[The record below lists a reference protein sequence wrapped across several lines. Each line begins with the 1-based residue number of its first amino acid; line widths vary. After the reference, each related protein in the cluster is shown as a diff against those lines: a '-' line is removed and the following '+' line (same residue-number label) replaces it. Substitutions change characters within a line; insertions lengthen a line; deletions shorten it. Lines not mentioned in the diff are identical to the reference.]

1 MGDGGR
7 SGRAGVRWPA
17 LIALSVAAVAVLA
30 ACTADP
36 RVAVSSP
43 TPSDGNLPPA
53 TGGQATP
60 VVGECRGPID
70 LKTIDAAADT
80 RPTTACDGAHG
91 TETFWVGDMDPA
103 IDAWPG
109 SDDHAL
115 AVLDNQV
122 NQDCTTRHLDYL
134 GFDPVASVN
143 LPPDRLQVF
152 AFYMPSESDFAGG
165 ARWFRCDALVE
176 PLTAAESTTIAGTL
190 RNVYGGALPFAY
202 RLCEARLGQVVA
214 CDAEHEIEY
223 MASVVLDQLSKYPLQ
238 KGDLKVTA
246 ACRPPLLDALG
257 LTEERLDLVFGY
269 LLPTKEAW
277 DGGSQGA
284 TCVVGTADGS
294 PLKGSVA
301 GIGPTAPLPVG

>member
-7 SGRAGVRWPA
+7 SRPARLRRPA
-17 LIALSVAAVAVLA
+17 LIALGVAAVTVLA
-30 ACTADP
+30 ACTTAP

-43 TPSDGNLPPA
+43 SPSDGTAPPG

-60 VVGECRGPID
+60 VVGECRGPVD
-70 LKTIDAAADT
+70 LKTIDAATDT
-80 RPTTACDGAHG
+80 RPTTACDGIHG
-91 TETFWVGDMDPA
+91 TETFWVGEMDHA

-122 NQDCTTRHLDYL
+122 DQDCTNRHLDYL
-134 GFDPVASVN
+134 GYDPVASVN

-152 AFYMPSESDFAGG
+152 AFYMPTESDFAAG

-176 PLTAAESTTIAGTL
+176 PLSAAESTTIEATL
-190 RNVYGGALPFAY
+190 RDVYGSSLPFAY

-223 MASVVLDQLSKYPLQ
+223 IASVVLDQLTGYPLQ

-246 ACRPPLLDALG
+246 ACRTPLLDALG
-257 LTEERLDLVFGY
+257 LTEERADLVFGY

-277 DGGSQGA
+277 DGGSKGA

-301 GIGPTAPLPVG
+301 GIGPSAPLPVP